1 MSQAREGLV
10 PYVDRT
16 LYEAIAQGEEEVRL
30 GDGRMV
36 STRAFCSAFNLKGA
50 TQQKIVGQLSGG
62 ERNRCFMA
70 QVLKNG
76 HNVLL
81 LDEPTNDLDVETLRS
96 LEEGL
101 ATFAADGGAILMVS
115 RDRWCWCLLDLL
127 VIDPGMSCVLPLV
140 TRATH
145 SFYSLFPRSLVSFLY
160 LVSPFVII
168 YDYRPTDQVSHDRWF
183 LDRVCTHTVCFE
195 GEGRVTFFDGSFSE
209 FEAWRAKERAAKGG
223 GGAAKRAVQ
232 LL

>member
-1 MSQAREGLV
+1 VSQAREGLV

-101 ATFAADGGAILMVS
+101 ATFAADGGAILMV
-115 RDRWCWCLLDLL
+115 RHDRWCLLDGLAL
-127 VIDPGMSCVLPLV
+127 SHAS
-140 TRATH
+140 T
-145 SFYSLFPRSLVSFLY
+145 YPRSCTRFHSRHFSTY
-160 LVSPFVII
+160 LLSVLS
-168 YDYRPTDQVSHDRWF
+168 TDQVSHDRWF

-223 GGAAKRAVQ
+223 GGGAKRAVQ